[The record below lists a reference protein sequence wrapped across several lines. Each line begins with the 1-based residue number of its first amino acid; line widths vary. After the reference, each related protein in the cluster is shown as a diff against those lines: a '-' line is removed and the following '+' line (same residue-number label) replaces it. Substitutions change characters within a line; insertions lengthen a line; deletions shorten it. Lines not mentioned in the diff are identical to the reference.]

1 MLTRSAAPVA
11 SVKDLVS
18 CLSMPVRHTGDR
30 PSGTRK
36 FLSLSDALGTYW
48 WTALFV
54 GWEGNG
60 RS

>member
-1 MLTRSAAPVA
+1 MLTRSASPVA

-36 FLSLSDALGTYW
+36 FLSLSDALGTY
-48 WTALFV
+48 
-54 GWEGNG
+54 
-60 RS
+60 